1 MLTVV
6 VVVVVF
12 TVGREMPPKLPLLLW
27 VEAVPG

>member
-12 TVGREMPPKLPLLLW
+12 TVGREMPPKLHLLLG